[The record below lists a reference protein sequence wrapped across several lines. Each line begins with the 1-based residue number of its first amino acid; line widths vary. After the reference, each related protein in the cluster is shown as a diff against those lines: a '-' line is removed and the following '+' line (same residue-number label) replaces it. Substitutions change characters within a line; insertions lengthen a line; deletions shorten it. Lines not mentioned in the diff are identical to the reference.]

1 MRYRASEKL
10 EIISIVEQS
19 HLPARRTLEQLG
31 IPRRTFCRW
40 YDRYLDGGPE
50 ALEDRSSAPS
60 RVWNRIPADIHDQ
73 IVEMALEETDLS
85 PRELAVRFTDEKRYF
100 VSEAT
105 VYRLLKAH
113 DLITSPAFMVIK
125 AADAFHTRTT
135 RPNEMWQTDFTY
147 FKIIG
152 WGWMYL
158 STVLDDYSR
167 YIIAWKL
174 CGTMR
179 AEDVTD
185 TLDMALAASGCDQA
199 QVHHRPRLLSDNG
212 PSYIAAELADYI
224 HANAMSHVRGAPMH
238 PQTQGKIERWHQTLK
253 NRILLENYFLPADLE
268 ARIEAFVDYY
278 NHQRYHE
285 SLNNVTPADA
295 YFGRAEAIIQQ
306 RERIKRQ
313 TIEHR
318 RLQHR
323 KIAA

>member
-1 MRYRASEKL
+1 MRYPASEKL
-10 EIISIVEQS
+10 EIIAIVEQS

-60 RVWNRIPADIHDQ
+60 RVWNRIPTDIHDQ

-113 DLITSPAFMVIK
+113 DLITSPAYVVIK

-152 WGWMYL
+152 WGWLYL

-167 YIIAWKL
+167 YIISWKL

-179 AEDVTD
+179 TEDVTD
-185 TLDMALAASGCDQA
+185 TLELALAASGCDQA
-199 QVHHRPRLLSDNG
+199 HVHHRPRLLSDNG
-212 PSYIAAELADYI
+212 LSYIAAELAQYI
-224 HANAMSHVRGAPMH
+224 EAKNMSHVRGAPFH

-253 NRILLENYFLPADLE
+253 NRILLENYFLPGDLE
-268 ARIEAFVDYY
+268 FQIKAFVEYY

-295 YFGRAEAIIQQ
+295 YFGKAEAIIQQ